1 MTENL
6 SILGFPPIFQ
16 RRGYIMQNFD
26 EHSSRETSK
35 NSDYIFVRYR
45 REPHTNRLLDAQDY
59 GHKAWKIPVR
69 RKKN

>member
-1 MTENL
+1 
-6 SILGFPPIFQ
+6 
-16 RRGYIMQNFD
+16 MQNFD

-59 GHKAWKIPVR
+59 GHKAWKIPIR